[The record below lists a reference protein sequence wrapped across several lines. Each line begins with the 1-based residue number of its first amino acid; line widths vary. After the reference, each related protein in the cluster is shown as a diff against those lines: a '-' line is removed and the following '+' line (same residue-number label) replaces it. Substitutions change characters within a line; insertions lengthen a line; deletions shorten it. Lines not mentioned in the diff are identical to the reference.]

1 MRYSC
6 HAFWRIGID
15 FEVEW
20 TVGMEDIA
28 ILSLAASASASPFSF
43 LVPLVEERERGEGE
57 DEVEGLVRRNIVD

>member
-1 MRYSC
+1 M
-6 HAFWRIGID
+6 D

-28 ILSLAASASASPFSF
+28 ILSLAASARPWFVF
-43 LVPLVEERERGEGE
+43 VPLVEGRERGEGE